1 MIRFP
6 TRTRLRHD
14 PVRDRN
20 GRRGVALRALF
31 GSLLVFLTVG
41 LSSVHGHEADQR
53 AVGSLSFASAGDEA
67 PGPLHGHTPADLIDC
82 QICESNRRA
91 EVDDCVLWLSL
102 TVMAE
107 ADGHR
112 LLVRHPTP
120 VPSAPSCGRP
130 SPRAPPTFSA

>member
-1 MIRFP
+1 MTRFP

-20 GRRGVALRALF
+20 GRGGVALRALF

-67 PGPLHGHTPADLIDC
+67 PGPLHGHTWADWFEC

-91 EVDDCVLWLSL
+91 EAGDCLLWASVA
-102 TVMAE
+102 VMVE
-107 ADGHR
+107 ADER
-112 LLVRHPTP
+112 KLLLQYATS
-120 VPSAPSCGRP
+120 VPPAPLWDRA
-130 SPRAPPTFSA
+130 SPRAPPVFSV

>member
-53 AVGSLSFASAGDEA
+53 ADGSLSFASAGDEA
-67 PGPLHGHTPADLIDC
+67 PGPLHGHTRSELFEC

-91 EVDDCVLWLSL
+91 DAGDCLLWASVAVMVEADDCK
-102 TVMAE
+102 
-107 ADGHR
+107 
-112 LLVRHPTP
+112 LLLERATS
-120 VPSAPSCGRP
+120 VPPAPLRGRA
-130 SPRAPPTFSA
+130 SPRAPPILSV